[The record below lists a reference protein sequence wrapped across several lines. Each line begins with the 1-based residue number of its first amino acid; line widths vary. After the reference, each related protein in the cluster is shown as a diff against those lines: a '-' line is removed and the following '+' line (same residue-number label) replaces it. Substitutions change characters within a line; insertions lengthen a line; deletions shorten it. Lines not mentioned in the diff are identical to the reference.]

1 MASPVRTYSV
11 PFLLVFAGA
20 LVAVFVE
27 HLTYLTSFSK
37 ILYANLDV
45 IKNVFNLDGNTTTA
59 LSGAMRDIV
68 AIGAVAL
75 LCLVVSLTLFLIHAF
90 SSDTNEA
97 TILGPVGRASNEA
110 DEA

>member
-37 ILYANLDV
+37 ILNANLDV
-45 IKNVFNLDGNTTTA
+45 IKNAFNLDGNTTTA
-59 LSGAMRDIV
+59 LSGAMRAIV